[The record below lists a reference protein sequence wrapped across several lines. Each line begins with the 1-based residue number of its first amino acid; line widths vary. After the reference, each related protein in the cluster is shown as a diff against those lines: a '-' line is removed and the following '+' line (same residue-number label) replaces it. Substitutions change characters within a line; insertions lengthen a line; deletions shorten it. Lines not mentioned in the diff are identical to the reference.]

1 MTHLKQMKTY
11 RSVMTCIIFVLSVNI
26 GAAALSDAYELSEG
40 DMTAI
45 QLNLYGQ
52 SKWKS
57 YVEQYDVPF
66 LAYYNQNDNKIVIQI
81 YGSKDKVQ
89 PARDA
94 IDLIRKLLDQDF
106 IPSLKNIQ
114 NIELIPGDIK
124 LIYRNRTEEGMREI
138 LYWENGKF
146 IFPINE

>member
-1 MTHLKQMKTY
+1 MISLNQGKKY
-11 RSVMTCIIFVLSVNI
+11 GPIISCIILVFAINVA
-26 GAAALSDAYELSEG
+26 AAALSDTYEMSDG
-40 DMTAI
+40 DMAAM

-57 YVEQYDVPF
+57 IIEQYDAPF
-66 LAYYNQNDNKIVIQI
+66 LAYYNRTDDRIVVQI
-81 YGSKDKVQ
+81 YGTKDKVQ
-89 PARDA
+89 PARDM
-94 IDLIRKLLDQDF
+94 IDLLRKLLDKDF

-114 NIELIPGDIK
+114 NIDLIPNDIK